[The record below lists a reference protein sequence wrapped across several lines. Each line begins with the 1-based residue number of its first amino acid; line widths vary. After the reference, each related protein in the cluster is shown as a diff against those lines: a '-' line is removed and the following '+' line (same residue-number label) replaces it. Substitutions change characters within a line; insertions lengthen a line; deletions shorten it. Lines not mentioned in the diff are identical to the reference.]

1 MIKRNSY
8 FSNPKIFI
16 SAMIQN
22 ELKIESNFKA
32 KAVYSIC
39 EKNQE
44 VYNTKLNHEAIKNK
58 GNV

>member
-1 MIKRNSY
+1 
-8 FSNPKIFI
+8 
-16 SAMIQN
+16 MIQN

-44 VYNTKLNHEAIKNK
+44 VYNTKLNYEAIKNK